1 MNRLTNIDVAED
13 GWPVLAVAGA
23 VTILVSFL
31 ALPVGCFLLG
41 LMMWLAHILRVP
53 HRLPPMGENLIFAP
67 ADGRVVEIIQCP
79 AQTSVMPLS
88 YDSLRIT
95 IRTKLSDAQMQTSPI
110 TGHLVDNC
118 LFPGLFTPWADND
131 HVNGPANQDSWEDIR
146 RLNERREITFRHTNG
161 HEVVMVQ
168 LATKTARQLV
178 CRLSEGK
185 HLAAA
190 DPIGMARLAGV
201 TDIYIPATS
210 VSDIALG
217 QHVVAGETVLA
228 RLPSSTPTHTPVGT

>member
-1 MNRLTNIDVAED
+1 MNRLTNVDIADE

-23 VTILVSFL
+23 VTILVSFV

-41 LMMWLAHILRVP
+41 VMMWLAHILRVP
-53 HRLPPMGENLIFAP
+53 NRLPPTGEDVVVAPVDGRIVQIKHCP
-67 ADGRVVEIIQCP
+67 ADTG
-79 AQTSVMPLS
+79 VMPLS
-88 YDSLRIT
+88 YDALRIT
-95 IRTKLSDAQMQTSPI
+95 IRTKLSDTQLQISPI

-118 LFPGLFTPWADND
+118 LFPGLFAPWPDIY
-131 HVNGPANQDSWEDIR
+131 HANHDRHQDSWEDVR
-146 RLNERREITFRHTNG
+146 RLNERREITLRHAQG

-185 HLAAA
+185 HLAVA

-201 TDIYIPATS
+201 TDIYVPAAS
-210 VSDIALG
+210 ISDMAIG
-217 QHVVAGETVLA
+217 QHVVAAETILA
-228 RLPSSTPTHTPVGT
+228 RLPSSVPAGA

>member
-1 MNRLTNIDVAED
+1 MTL
-13 GWPVLAVAGA
+13 
-23 VTILVSFL
+23 SF
-31 ALPVGCFLLG
+31 
-41 LMMWLAHILRVP
+41 H
-53 HRLPPMGENLIFAP
+53 
-67 ADGRVVEIIQCP
+67 
-79 AQTSVMPLS
+79 
-88 YDSLRIT
+88 SLRIT
-95 IRTKLSDAQMQTSPI
+95 IRTKLSDAQMQTSPV

-118 LFPGLFTPWADND
+118 LFPGLFAPWADYD
-131 HVNGPANQDSWEDIR
+131 RVNGPVNQDSWEDIR
-146 RLNERREITFRHTNG
+146 RLNERREITFRHTSG

-185 HLAAA
+185 HLVAA

-201 TDIYIPATS
+201 TDIYVPAVS
-210 VSDIALG
+210 ISDIAVG

>member
-1 MNRLTNIDVAED
+1 MNRLTNIDIAED

-53 HRLPPMGENLIFAP
+53 RRLPPSGEHLVIAP
-67 ADGRVVEIIQCP
+67 ADGRVVEITQCP
-79 AQTSVMPLS
+79 AQTGVMPLS

-118 LFPGLFTPWADND
+118 LFPGLFAPWADND
-131 HVNGPANQDSWEDIR
+131 HVNGPANHDSWEDVR
-146 RLNERREITFRHTNG
+146 RLNERREITFRHANG
-161 HEVVMVQ
+161 HEVVIVQ
-168 LATKTARQLV
+168 LATKTARQLI

-185 HLAAA
+185 HLTAA

-201 TDIYIPATS
+201 TDIYVPAVS
-210 VSDIALG
+210 ISDIAVG

-228 RLPSSTPTHTPVGT
+228 RLPSSTPTHMLVGT

>member
-1 MNRLTNIDVAED
+1 M
-13 GWPVLAVAGA
+13 PV
-23 VTILVSFL
+23 
-31 ALPVGCFLLG
+31 C
-41 LMMWLAHILRVP
+41 
-53 HRLPPMGENLIFAP
+53 
-67 ADGRVVEIIQCP
+67 
-79 AQTSVMPLS
+79 

-110 TGHLVDNC
+110 TGHLVDNY
-118 LFPGLFTPWADND
+118 LFPGLFATWADND
-131 HVNGPANQDSWEDIR
+131 HVNDPANHDSWENIR
-146 RLNERREITFRHTNG
+146 RLNERREITFRHAHG
-161 HEVVMVQ
+161 HEVVIVQ

-201 TDIYIPATS
+201 TDIYVPAVS
-210 VSDIALG
+210 ISDIAEG

-228 RLPSSTPTHTPVGT
+228 RLPLSTSTHAPAGT